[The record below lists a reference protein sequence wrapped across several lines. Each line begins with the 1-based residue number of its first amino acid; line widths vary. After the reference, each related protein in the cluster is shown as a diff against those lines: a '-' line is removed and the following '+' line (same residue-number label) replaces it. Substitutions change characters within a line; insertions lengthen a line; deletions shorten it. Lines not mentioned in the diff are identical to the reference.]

1 MLLIDINVLAFPNTT
16 FLHTIPLFSKV
27 PLITFSR
34 LHSDTE
40 SYSYLKY
47 SVATVTRQ
55 MS

>member
-1 MLLIDINVLAFPNTT
+1 MLLMNINVLAFPNIT
-16 FLHTIPLFSKV
+16 FLHTISLFSKV
-27 PLITFSR
+27 PLITLSR

-47 SVATVTRQ
+47 SVVTVTRQ